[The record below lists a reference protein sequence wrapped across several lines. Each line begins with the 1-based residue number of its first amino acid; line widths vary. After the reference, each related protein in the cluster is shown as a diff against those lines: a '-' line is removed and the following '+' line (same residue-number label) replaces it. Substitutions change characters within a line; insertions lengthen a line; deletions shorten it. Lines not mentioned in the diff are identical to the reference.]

1 MIIKERKI
9 PLSIL
14 KLQALLRRLPPAPPK
29 IPFIM
34 SELSKKEAG
43 YRGEC
48 AIDFPLSFL
57 ETKEYFIFHDIRLQD
72 QTRFFQIDTL
82 LLSRKFILII
92 EVKNIAG
99 SLYFDSTF
107 NQLIRTKDG
116 KEMGFPDP
124 LNQIERH
131 ESQLKSWLMK
141 HGLTEPPIYS
151 LVVISNPQTIIRAN
165 PENRNLHYKVIHRD
179 TLPFKIHQIEK
190 SINQPS
196 LSDKELKKIIKIINK
211 HHTEADASVLERF
224 NLSMEDFIKGV
235 ICEKC
240 LMSPLLRQRREWR
253 CSRCEHESKDGH
265 IRALKDYYFLLGPT
279 ITNRQLR
286 EFLSISS
293 SASATRILRSMNLVS
308 EGMNK
313 GKVYRVPFEYEKEA
327 DSN

>member
-14 KLQALLRRLPPAPPK
+14 KLQALLRRLPPTHPK
-29 IPFIM
+29 IPIIL
-34 SELSKKEAG
+34 SELHKREAG

-57 ETKEYFIFHDIRLQD
+57 EPKDYFIFHDIRLQD

-82 LLSRKFILII
+82 MLSQKFILII

-116 KEMGFPDP
+116 IESAFADP
-124 LNQIERH
+124 LLQIERQ
-131 ESQLKSWLMK
+131 ESQLKKWCIKYGMV
-141 HGLTEPPIYS
+141 EPPIYS
-151 LVVISNPQTIIRAN
+151 LVVISNPQTIIRTN
-165 PENRNLHYKVIHRD
+165 PENRNLQYKVIHRD
-179 TLPFKIHQIEK
+179 TLPTKIQQIEN
-190 SINQPS
+190 SIKQSN
-196 LSDKELKKIIKIINK
+196 LSDKELKKMIKNISK
-211 HHTEADASVLERF
+211 HHSEADFPILQRF
-224 NLSMEDFIKGV
+224 DLTKKDMIKGV
-235 ICEKC
+235 LCEKC
-240 LMSPLLRQRREWR
+240 SMSPLLRRSRVWI
-253 CSRCEHESKDGH
+253 CSRCETESKDAH
-265 IRALKDYYFLLGPT
+265 IRALRDYYLLLGPT

-293 SASATRILRSMNLVS
+293 SASATRILRSMNLPS

-313 GKVYRVPFEYEKEA
+313 GKVYHLPFENEKG
-327 DSN
+327 